1 MKSVFVKLKEYAVH
15 ATRTEEEIIKYILIN
30 PKEVCR
36 MSVHDLAKETF
47 ASASSIIRLSQKLG
61 YDGLKEL
68 KQAII
73 EGMTLQ
79 RQLVALNL
87 TNRLEGMTLQRQLTQ
102 KVMCDVEETDSVALL
117 SEKMLHKHM
126 LALQDTK
133 ALLDFDVIERCVE
146 RLIQARCIYV
156 FGIGA
161 SFLVAQDLYQ
171 KMLRVGKLCV
181 ACEDYHLQYLQA
193 TQISKQDVAIV
204 ISYSGQTKEM
214 ITCCE
219 VMKNKGVPIISILKF
234 GASRIAALSDYRL
247 YVTATEI
254 LIRRGAMSSRISQ
267 LYMVDVLYSHYIN
280 REREKAYKSICE
292 TQLYKEEHKEKDN

>member
-1 MKSVFVKLKEYAVH
+1 MKSVFVRLKEYALH

-47 ASASSIIRLSQKLG
+47 SSASSITRLSQKLG

-79 RQLVALNL
+79 RQL
-87 TNRLEGMTLQRQLTQ
+87 TQ
-102 KVMCDVEETDSVALL
+102 TAIRDVDETDSIALL
-117 SEKMLHKHM
+117 SEKMLHKHV

-133 ALLDFDVIERCVE
+133 ALLDFDVLELCVE
-146 RLIQARCIYV
+146 KLIQARCVYV

-161 SFLVAQDLYQ
+161 SFLVAQDLYH
-171 KMLRVGKLCV
+171 KMMRVGKLCITS
-181 ACEDYHLQYLQA
+181 EDHHLQYLQA
-193 TQISKQDVAIV
+193 TQITEQDVAIV

-219 VMKNKGVPIISILKF
+219 VMQSKGVPIISITKF
-234 GASRIAALSDYRL
+234 GASRIATLSDYRL
-247 YVTATEI
+247 YVTATEV

-280 REREKAYKSICE
+280 REKENAYKSICE
-292 TQLYKEEHKEKDN
+292 TQLYKEQNEEDS

>member
-73 EGMTLQ
+73 
-79 RQLVALNL
+79 
-87 TNRLEGMTLQRQLTQ
+87 EGMTLQRQLTQ